1 MKCIPAR
8 FASITVAGLA
18 CALLAGCAA
27 ISKTYDVTSGA
38 VSLVYHGAKGT
49 YSLAAGTV
57 VAVYKVGEFTFNVV
71 KAPLDWPLLNG
82 DIDTIDG
89 LPVKDAI
96 EQGRV
101 KNSPY
106 TVRGKTYYP
115 MSVEEAQSYQET
127 GVASWYGYETR
138 RKRGGHMTANGE
150 AFNPKA
156 LSAAHKLLPLPTNA
170 RVTNL
175 ANGRTIVVRV
185 NDRGPFPSPDNS
197 RSGERIIDLSMAAAK
212 RLGFYEQGTTR
223 VRVEAIPEAPTS

>member
-1 MKCIPAR
+1 MKGNPAR

-18 CALLAGCAA
+18 CALLAGCAV

-38 VSLVYHGAKGT
+38 VSLMYHGAKGT
-49 YSLAAGTV
+49 YGLAAGTV

-197 RSGERIIDLSMAAAK
+197 RSGDRIIDLSMAAAK
-212 RLGFYEQGTTR
+212 RLGFYERGTAT